1 MVASLALLLT
11 GCIWTRLLSFKNQ
24 LAELDRYVRVEERD
38 GLTLHFNQ
46 PVLYADDVLFLMEL
60 EPTRRLTNG
69 AKQTWQWTF
78 RKLHSATNSETG
90 DYDLTFATTFVSNRL
105 AAFSFGERLLV
116 SFPKQLILGALNSL
130 GHADIDQQKR
140 SATVHRWVDRGGVD
154 KEWQSLTRASVTN
167 VLGQPFRLTCS
178 NEISTLLYRYQ
189 LDSPSLKSQNPMR
202 VNAAFSF
209 RDATSKLARLHVNY
223 AGFKINYEPNNTN
236 APAPAKK
243 P

>member
-24 LAELDRYVRVEERD
+24 FADFDRYVRVEERD

-46 PVLYADDVLFLMEL
+46 PVLYAEDILFLMEL

-78 RKLHSATNSETG
+78 RKLHSATNTETG

-105 AAFSFGERLLV
+105 TAFSLGERFLASL
-116 SFPKQLILGALNSL
+116 PKPLILGALRSL
-130 GHADIDQQKR
+130 GHADIDQKKR
-140 SATVHRWVDRGGVD
+140 SATMHWVDRGGVEE
-154 KEWQSLTRASVTN
+154 EWQSLTRATVTKL
-167 VLGQPFRLTCS
+167 LGDPYTIAS
-178 NEISTLLYRYQ
+178 TNEVSTLVYRYV
-189 LDSPSLKSQNPMR
+189 LDSPTTKTNRPLR
-202 VNAAFSF
+202 ARAAFSF
-209 RDATSKLARLHVNY
+209 RDATGKLSRMDAAY
-223 AGFKINYEPNNTN
+223 SGFKINYEPDKTN
-236 APAPAKK
+236 GPALAKK